1 MGSGITLAN
10 NEIEYI
16 IKVIQS
22 LENRGI
28 LLRGTTEKINNQDGG
43 FLGNFLGSLMKVGLS
58 LMKNVLT
65 PLTRLKTFVTINV
78 NGSSVSAKCR
88 YSKENL

>member
-10 NEIEYI
+10 NGIEYI

-28 LLRGTTEKINNQDGG
+28 LLRELLKKIIIKMED
-43 FLGNFLGSLMKVGLS
+43 SLVIL
-58 LMKNVLT
+58 LVH
-65 PLTRLKTFVTINV
+65 
-78 NGSSVSAKCR
+78 
-88 YSKENL
+88 